1 MPQNKR
7 QIKLT
12 TILLLTIIVIFQ
24 FFLISLAK
32 TEVYFSL
39 YDDPETVI
47 IKNINKAGQ
56 ELPYFFT
63 TTIEVELEKEI
74 ININTAFLE
83 NFIQVLGVSEHTAKR
98 IIELRD
104 KLGEFKEPQGL
115 TQLPEITN
123 LEWEEWE
130 EEGVTITINC

>member
-12 TILLLTIIVIFQ
+12 IILLLTIILISQ

-32 TEVYFSL
+32 TEVYFFL

-63 TTIEVELEKEI
+63 TTIDIEPEKKI
-74 ININTAFLE
+74 INIKILIFL
-83 NFIQVLGVSEHTAKR
+83 L
-98 IIELRD
+98 
-104 KLGEFKEPQGL
+104 
-115 TQLPEITN
+115 
-123 LEWEEWE
+123 
-130 EEGVTITINC
+130 INIS